1 MDEFSQAA
9 PPVSTLVAIRA
20 AAHAEGTPP
29 YERVVFEFSG
39 PVPLINVQYVP
50 ELLGGGSGLP
60 VTIAGQAI
68 LELVMMPAQAHN
80 NQGQGT
86 APARLE
92 INLPDVQEI
101 VSSGDFEGVVSY
113 GIGLDHKTEFR
124 LITLAQASRVVV
136 DFLNP

>member
-20 AAHAEGTPP
+20 AAHPEGNPP

-60 VTIAGQAI
+60 VPIAGQAI

-80 NQGQGT
+80 TQGQGT

-92 INLPDVQEI
+92 ITLPDVQEI